1 MAIGLSHVE
10 PATLD
15 SGRITLRAPG
25 TLPVMQALAT
35 SLDGVLVLEPTVLE
49 DERGFFLETWNERRF
64 AETTG
69 VDVRFVQDNQSG
81 SIRGVLRGLH
91 YQLTPHAQGKLIRA
105 VVGSVFDVAVDLRKA
120 SPTFGGWFGTELSSM
135 NHRQLWIPTGFAHGF
150 IATSDWA
157 EVHYKV
163 TGYYAQPSERALR
176 WDDPAIGIAWPL
188 DIPPVLSERDAGA
201 TSLGDAEVFS

>member
-1 MAIGLSHVE
+1 
-10 PATLD
+10 
-15 SGRITLRAPG
+15 
-25 TLPVMQALAT
+25 MQALAT
-35 SLDGVLVLEPTVLE
+35 SLGGVLVLEPSVFE
-49 DERGFFLETWNERRF
+49 DERGFFLETWNDRRF

-91 YQLTPHAQGKLIRA
+91 YQLPPHAQGKLIRA
-105 VVGSVFDVAVDLRKA
+105 VVGSVFDVAVDLRKT
-120 SPTFGGWFGTELSSM
+120 STTFGQWFGTELSSM

-163 TGYYAQPSERALR
+163 TDYYSQPSERALR
-176 WDDPAIGIAWPL
+176 WDDTAIGIAWPL
-188 DIPPVLSERDAGA
+188 DVPPVLSERDAGA